1 MGDDDSSMIKVGA
14 VGSKSGNP
22 WDEKG
27 RNKIVQ
33 IFVSHDDEINS
44 IQFQY
49 AENGSLV
56 LSERYGTND
65 GYKFDVDQYL
75 TTDRTWQVK
84 LNHPA
89 EYITWISG
97 HKSYNNSHLCSITF
111 GTNHGEYGPFGRF
124 NGHDK
129 EFSFRL
135 GENRQ
140 FGGFHGTADYNSV
153 KSIGVYLKPITTLDY
168 SLNKNI
174 TKEGEC
180 WEMLNGLHE

>member
-14 VGSKSGNP
+14 VGSKNGNP

-56 LSERYGTND
+56 LSEKYGTND
-65 GYKFDVDQYL
+65 GYKFDV
-75 TTDRTWQVK
+75 VK

-124 NGHDK
+124 SGHDK

-168 SLNKNI
+168 SLNKNT

-180 WEMLNGLHE
+180 WEMLNGLNE